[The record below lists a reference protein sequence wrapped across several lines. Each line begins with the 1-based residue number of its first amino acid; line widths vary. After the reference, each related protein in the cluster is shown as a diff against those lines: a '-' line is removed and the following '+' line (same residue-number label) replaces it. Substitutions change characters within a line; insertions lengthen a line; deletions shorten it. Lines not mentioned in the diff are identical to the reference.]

1 MLDVKKDH
9 KGGIVMNKN
18 AAKLLMAMVI
28 LTRSSAFIFSKFAME
43 ELSPFQAL
51 GFRFTLACLLMGAVL
66 YRHIARAL
74 SEDRSLARKS
84 CLLGFL
90 LFCIMGCEMESLR
103 TAEVHTVAFLEN
115 LSLALVPLFL
125 ALWYRRLPQDR
136 ILQGA
141 GFILLG
147 VAALTIGNSGFTLA
161 GGEGWAL
168 MAALFY
174 ALYIIATG
182 KLAAS
187 SDAKALGIL
196 QMGFMGLLSFA
207 AALVLE
213 GGIFLPAR
221 ALTWESLLFQILV
234 CSCFGFTFQ
243 PVAQQSISAEE
254 TGMFC
259 AINPLFASL
268 LGHWVFGEAF
278 GPTAIL
284 GAVYILT
291 GLIFVNWP
299 KKMQGLPEKA
309 SPAQQLA
316 DCHRSRTLVANQ

>member
-1 MLDVKKDH
+1 
-9 KGGIVMNKN
+9 MNTN
-18 AAKLLMAMVI
+18 AAKLLMALVI
-28 LTRSSAFIFSKFAME
+28 FTRSSAFIFSKFAME
-43 ELSPFQAL
+43 ELAPFQVL
-51 GFRFTLACLLMGAVL
+51 GFRFTLACLLMGLVL
-66 YRHIARAL
+66 RHHIARAL
-74 SEDRSLARKS
+74 KADTRLLRKS
-84 CLLGFL
+84 CLLGLL
-90 LFCIMGCEMESLR
+90 LFCVMGCEMQSLR

-125 ALWYRRLPQDR
+125 GLWYRRMPADR

-147 VAALTIGNSGFTLA
+147 VAALTLGSTGFTIN
-161 GGEGWAL
+161 GGESWAL
-168 MAALFY
+168 LAAVFY

-182 KLAAS
+182 KLALT

-196 QMGFMGLLSFA
+196 QMGFMGLLSFG

-213 GGIFLPAR
+213 GGIPLPTR
-221 ALTWESLLFQILV
+221 ALTWESLAFLILV

-243 PVAQQSISAEE
+243 PVAQQYISAEE

-268 LGHWVFGEAF
+268 LGHWVFGETF
-278 GPTAIL
+278 GATGIL

-291 GLIFVNWP
+291 GLLFVNWP
-299 KKMQGLPEKA
+299 KKAHGLPKQAAHVQQPTDCRRPQSLA
-309 SPAQQLA
+309 SSL
-316 DCHRSRTLVANQ
+316 

>member
-1 MLDVKKDH
+1 M
-9 KGGIVMNKN
+9 IMNTN
-18 AAKLLMAMVI
+18 AAKLLMALVI

-43 ELSPFQAL
+43 ELSTFQTL

-66 YRHIARAL
+66 YRHIAHAL
-74 SEDRSLARKS
+74 REDKSLVKKS
-84 CLLGFL
+84 CLLGSL
-90 LFCIMGCEMESLR
+90 LFCIMGCEMQSLR

-125 ALWYRRLPQDR
+125 AIWYRKLPKSR

-147 VAALTIGNSGFTLA
+147 VAALTIGGTGFTLA

-168 MAALFY
+168 LAAVFY

-182 KLAAS
+182 KLAAI
-187 SDAKALGIL
+187 SDGKALGIL

-207 AALVLE
+207 AALVQE
-213 GGIFLPAR
+213 GIVFLPAR
-221 ALTWESLLFQILV
+221 ALTWESLAFLVLV

-243 PVAQQSISAEE
+243 PVAQRYISAEE
-254 TGMFC
+254 TGMYC

-268 LGHWVFGEAF
+268 LGHWVFGETF

-284 GAVYILT
+284 GAVYILI
-291 GLIFVNWP
+291 GLVFVNWP
-299 KKMQGLPEKA
+299 EQKTHGLPRQA
-309 SPAQQLA
+309 IHAQQTIG
-316 DCHRSRTLVANQ
+316 SRQSQA

>member
-1 MLDVKKDH
+1 M
-9 KGGIVMNKN
+9 IMNTN
-18 AAKLLMAMVI
+18 AAKLLMALVI

-43 ELSPFQAL
+43 ELSTFQTL
-51 GFRFTLACLLMGAVL
+51 GFRFTLACLLMGAAL
-66 YRHIARAL
+66 YRHIAQAL
-74 SEDRSLARKS
+74 REDKSLVKKS
-84 CLLGFL
+84 CLLGSL
-90 LFCIMGCEMESLR
+90 LFCIMGCEMQSLR

-125 ALWYRRLPQDR
+125 AVWYRKLPKVR

-147 VAALTIGNSGFTLA
+147 VAALTIGGTGFTLA

-168 MAALFY
+168 LAAVFY

-182 KLAAS
+182 KLAAI
-187 SDAKALGIL
+187 SDGKALGIL

-207 AALVLE
+207 AALVQE
-213 GGIFLPAR
+213 GSVFLPTR
-221 ALTWESLLFQILV
+221 VLTWESLAFLVLV

-243 PVAQQSISAEE
+243 PVAQRYISAEE
-254 TGMFC
+254 TGMYC

-268 LGHWVFGEAF
+268 LGHWVFEETF

-291 GLIFVNWP
+291 GLVFVNWP
-299 KKMQGLPEKA
+299 EQKTHGLPRQA
-309 SPAQQLA
+309 IHAQQTA
-316 DCHRSRTLVANQ
+316 DSRQPHSQA

>member
-1 MLDVKKDH
+1 
-9 KGGIVMNKN
+9 MNTN
-18 AAKLLMAMVI
+18 AAKLLMALVI
-28 LTRSSAFIFSKFAME
+28 FTRSSAFIFSKFTME
-43 ELSPFQAL
+43 ELAPFQAL

-74 SEDRSLARKS
+74 SEDKALAKKS

-90 LFCIMGCEMESLR
+90 LFCVMGCEMQALR

-125 ALWYRRLPQDR
+125 ALWYRRLPKTR

-147 VAALTIGNSGFTLA
+147 VAALTIGGTGFTLA
-161 GGEGWAL
+161 GGESWAL
-168 MAALFY
+168 LTAVFY

-182 KLAAS
+182 KLAAT

-207 AALVLE
+207 AALLLE
-213 GGIFLPAR
+213 GGITVPTR
-221 ALTWESLLFQILV
+221 ALTWESLAFLILV

-243 PVAQQSISAEE
+243 PVAQQYVSAEE

-268 LGHWVFGEAF
+268 LGHWVFGETF

-284 GAVYILT
+284 GGVYILA
-291 GLIFVNWP
+291 GLVFVNWP
-299 KKMQGLPEKA
+299 EHRVRETKV
-309 SPAQQLA
+309 SHTRCAQWSAVSGQ
-316 DCHRSRTLVANQ
+316 

>member
-1 MLDVKKDH
+1 M
-9 KGGIVMNKN
+9 IMNTT
-18 AAKLLMAMVI
+18 AAKLLMALVI
-28 LTRSSAFIFSKFAME
+28 FTRSSAFIFSKFAME

-51 GFRFTLACLLMGAVL
+51 GFRFTLACLLMGTVL

-74 SEDRSLARKS
+74 SADRSLARKS

-90 LFCIMGCEMESLR
+90 LFCVMGCEMQALR

-125 ALWYRRLPQDR
+125 AVWYKRLPKTR

-147 VAALTIGNSGFTLA
+147 VAALTIGNTGFTIA
-161 GGEGWAL
+161 GGESWAL
-168 MAALFY
+168 GAAVFY

-182 KLAAS
+182 KLAAT

-213 GGIFLPAR
+213 GGVFLPAR
-221 ALTWESLLFQILV
+221 TLTWEALAFLVLV

-243 PVAQQSISAEE
+243 PVAQQYISAEE
-254 TGMFC
+254 TGMYC

-268 LGHWVFGEAF
+268 LGHWVFGETF

-291 GLIFVNWP
+291 GLVFVNWP
-299 KKMQGLPEKA
+299 EKAHGLPKQA
-309 SPAQQLA
+309 AHVQQTA
-316 DCHRSRTLVANQ
+316 DSRRPQSLVTSL

>member
-1 MLDVKKDH
+1 
-9 KGGIVMNKN
+9 MNTT
-18 AAKLLMAMVI
+18 AAKLLMALVI
-28 LTRSSAFIFSKFAME
+28 FTRSSAFIFSKFAME

-51 GFRFTLACLLMGAVL
+51 GFRFTLAFLVMGAVL

-74 SEDRSLARKS
+74 SEDRSLAKKS

-90 LFCIMGCEMESLR
+90 LFCVMGCEMQALR

-125 ALWYRRLPQDR
+125 AIWYRRLPKTR

-147 VAALTIGNSGFTLA
+147 VAALTIGGTGFTVA
-161 GGEGWAL
+161 GGESWAL
-168 MAALFY
+168 GAAFFY

-182 KLAAS
+182 KLAAT

-196 QMGFMGLLSFA
+196 QMGFMGLLSFG
-207 AALVLE
+207 AALV
-213 GGIFLPAR
+213 
-221 ALTWESLLFQILV
+221 LV

-243 PVAQQSISAEE
+243 PVAQQYISAEE
-254 TGMFC
+254 TGMYC

-268 LGHWVFGEAF
+268 LGHWVFGETF

-291 GLIFVNWP
+291 GLAFVNWP
-299 KKMQGLPEKA
+299 EKAHGLPKQA
-309 SPAQQLA
+309 AHVQQTA
-316 DCHRSRTLVANQ
+316 DSRQPQSLVNSL

>member
-1 MLDVKKDH
+1 
-9 KGGIVMNKN
+9 MNTN
-18 AAKLLMAMVI
+18 AAKLLMALVI

-43 ELSPFQAL
+43 ELSTFQTL
-51 GFRFTLACLLMGAVL
+51 GFRFTLACLLMGAAL
-66 YRHIARAL
+66 YRHIAQAL
-74 SEDRSLARKS
+74 REDKSLVKKS
-84 CLLGFL
+84 CLLGSL
-90 LFCIMGCEMESLR
+90 LFCIMGCEMQSLR

-125 ALWYRRLPQDR
+125 AVWYRKLPKVR

-147 VAALTIGNSGFTLA
+147 VAALTIGGTGFTLA

-168 MAALFY
+168 LAAVFY

-182 KLAAS
+182 KLAAI
-187 SDAKALGIL
+187 SDGKALGIL

-207 AALVLE
+207 AALVQE
-213 GGIFLPAR
+213 GSVFLPTR
-221 ALTWESLLFQILV
+221 VLTWESLAFLVLV

-243 PVAQQSISAEE
+243 PVAQRYISAEE
-254 TGMFC
+254 TGMYC

-268 LGHWVFGEAF
+268 LGHWVFEETF

-291 GLIFVNWP
+291 GLVFVNWP
-299 KKMQGLPEKA
+299 EQKTHGLPRQA
-309 SPAQQLA
+309 IHAQQTA
-316 DCHRSRTLVANQ
+316 DSRQPHSQA

>member
-1 MLDVKKDH
+1 
-9 KGGIVMNKN
+9 MNTN
-18 AAKLLMAMVI
+18 AAKLLMALVI

-43 ELSPFQAL
+43 ELSTFQTL
-51 GFRFTLACLLMGAVL
+51 GFRFTLACLLMGAAL
-66 YRHIARAL
+66 YRHIAQAL
-74 SEDRSLARKS
+74 REDKSLVKKS
-84 CLLGFL
+84 CLLGSL
-90 LFCIMGCEMESLR
+90 LFCIMGCEMQSLR

-125 ALWYRRLPQDR
+125 AVWYRKLPKVR

-147 VAALTIGNSGFTLA
+147 VAALTIGGTGFTLA

-168 MAALFY
+168 LAAVFY

-182 KLAAS
+182 KLAAI
-187 SDAKALGIL
+187 SDGKALGIL

-207 AALVLE
+207 AALVQE
-213 GGIFLPAR
+213 RSVFLPTR
-221 ALTWESLLFQILV
+221 VLTWESLAFLVLV

-243 PVAQQSISAEE
+243 PVAQRYISAEE
-254 TGMFC
+254 TGMYC

-268 LGHWVFGEAF
+268 LGHWVFEETF

-291 GLIFVNWP
+291 GLVFVNWP
-299 KKMQGLPEKA
+299 EQKTHGLPRQA
-309 SPAQQLA
+309 IHAQQTA
-316 DCHRSRTLVANQ
+316 DSRQPHSQA